1 MKKNKREIKR
11 NIKHQFY
18 YLPYPTFLI
27 KKVINGKTK
36 YKCFICSK
44 FFPTKSRLSRHFI
57 QTNCLK
63 KNKNFSASIK
73 RKKNNTNNI
82 DISLNKS
89 SIFYIENQ
97 FKEKN
102 IEITTLSPK
111 FNNHSL
117 IGNNNIIISNNEK
130 NKNYPDSL
138 IKSEFMDRNENIIG
152 EGHFGKVFSAKY
164 GNNEALIAIKEIKYL
179 SKNTESEIAI
189 LKRLKGLKGIPN
201 FIDYA
206 EKNGRKFI
214 IQNLCGP
221 SLDKLYFLC
230 GNKFTDATILE
241 IGIRVIK
248 ILKDIHSKGII
259 HRDIKPSNICYGL
272 FNGKNNELIK
282 TINLVDF
289 GLAKEFDMK
298 NIKNS
303 YFKSINGFAGTML
316 FSSTAALEGYPPT
329 PKDDVESLF
338 IVLLYLKKGTLPW
351 KKFENQNKQSYLK
364 EILIFHKTLDIEE
377 VFKGFP
383 SEVLFIYKNIKNLS
397 PFDKPDY
404 DIYIE
409 LLQHA
414 KDKLNTGKANIKNK
428 NLDWENL
435 ITDNYKKMQRLE
447 AKRQDL
453 LKICF
458 INQGYPYKIE
468 KFMDTFS
475 V

>member
-1 MKKNKREIKR
+1 M
-11 NIKHQFY
+11 
-18 YLPYPTFLI
+18 
-27 KKVINGKTK
+27 
-36 YKCFICSK
+36 
-44 FFPTKSRLSRHFI
+44 
-57 QTNCLK
+57 
-63 KNKNFSASIK
+63 
-73 RKKNNTNNI
+73 
-82 DISLNKS
+82 
-89 SIFYIENQ
+89 
-97 FKEKN
+97 EKN
-102 IEITTLSPK
+102 IEISALSSK
-111 FNNHSL
+111 FNNKS
-117 IGNNNIIISNNEK
+117 GFDNNNIIISISEK
-130 NKNYPDSL
+130 NTNFPDSL
-138 IKSEFMDRNENIIG
+138 IKSELIDSNENIIG
-152 EGHFGKVFSAKY
+152 KGHFGKVFSAKY
-164 GNNEALIAIKEIKYL
+164 RNNDALIAVKEIKYL
-179 SKNTESEIAI
+179 SKNTGSEIAT
-189 LKRLKGLKGIPN
+189 LKRLKGFNGIHN
-201 FIDYA
+201 FIDYV
-206 EKNGRKFI
+206 EINGRKFI
-214 IQNLCGP
+214 IQNLSRP
-221 SLDKLYFLC
+221 SLDKFYFLC
-230 GNKFTDATILE
+230 GNKFNDTTILE

-248 ILKDIHSKGII
+248 ILKDIHTRRII
-259 HRDIKPSNICYGL
+259 HRHIKPWNICFGL

-282 TINLVDF
+282 TINLIDF
-289 GLAKEFDMK
+289 DLAKEFNIK

-303 YFKSINGFAGTML
+303 YVKSINGFTGIIL
-316 FSSTAALEGYPPT
+316 FSSTAALEGYPQT

-351 KKFENQNKQSYLK
+351 KKFENQTKQSYLK

-458 INQGYPYKIE
+458 IKQGYPYKLE
-468 KFMDTFS
+468 KFMDIFFFFIKDYAKLIKELFHK
-475 V
+475 